1 MWTRLVLFWRFAKMT
16 LPFWDKILLSFVVG
30 NCIEL
35 GMLLPPLVLRVLFDY
50 VYPYKDFDLLIVFAL
65 IPLFLTVVL
74 NGLSILRSF
83 TDLYV
88 NQQVFEDLYAKFYSK
103 IQRLPIRFFHD
114 HPTGDLMYRMTDDL
128 QVIEVT
134 VLSTIPNL
142 LSALFK
148 LSVLLFICFTMNG
161 SLTILALIGVPFYFA
176 HTHVF
181 SKKLQ
186 EINHENKEMNA
197 RLFDLL
203 EERLSNIKL
212 IKLLHSWS
220 TEVDQLLSHVSRMF
234 LVERK
239 EKLTHSSYTIVG
251 TVFSRFWAMIL
262 GLYTGYCIIT
272 GKLTIG
278 EVVAITSYIAMLQNP
293 FTTISSLYSQF
304 MISSVSFQRVTEILD
319 FQAESEEHEKGND
332 ITISGDIR
340 FESVSFSY
348 DVERMILHDMTFSV
362 EAGHSLA
369 IVGRTGIG
377 KSSIV
382 DLLLRFYSPQ
392 YGRILIDGVDISS
405 VTLRSLREQIS
416 LISQNTCLFYGSIRD
431 NIAFGMD
438 GDVSDEAIIEAAK
451 QADAHEFI
459 MTLPGQYLFQVGTK
473 GEYLSH
479 GERQKIA
486 IARALLKKPKIIIF
500 DEATAALDGESEK
513 QLQKTITKLKGH
525 ATVIVIAHRLSTI
538 KAVDQILVIGNEGNV
553 AETGHLVDLMEKK
566 GLFYKL
572 YELQIGGFEQFLQQ
586 VHFLLKSLK
595 RYDRPFSVAVADIV
609 GFKVLAQRVDE
620 KQLDHFIDD
629 CGLTISLF
637 LREVDYACYQS
648 NGRFWIALPE
658 TPEEGASQAC
668 MRLEKHLR
676 EVKFPHLSLEG
687 IHIRWSVRQSSKE
700 DEVEVIVDQ
709 LEAQMKDQGAQA

>member
-1 MWTRLVLFWRFAKMT
+1 MT
-16 LPFWDKILLSFVVG
+16 LPFWDKILLSFIVG

-74 NGLSILRSF
+74 NGLGILRSF

-88 NQQVFEDLYAKFYSK
+88 NQQVFESLYASFYSK

-114 HPTGDLMYRMTDDL
+114 HPTGDIMYRMTDDL

-148 LSVLLFICFTMNG
+148 LSVLLFICFSMNA

-181 SKKLQ
+181 SKKMQ
-186 EINHENKEMNA
+186 EINYENKEMNA

-239 EKLTHSSYTIVG
+239 EKLTQSSYTIVG
-251 TVFSRFWAMIL
+251 TVFSRFWAMVL
-262 GLYTGYCIIT
+262 GLYTGYSIISGNMT
-272 GKLTIG
+272 LG
-278 EVVAITSYIAMLQNP
+278 EVVAITSYITMLQNP

-304 MISSVSFQRVTEILD
+304 IISSVSFQRVTEILD
-319 FQAESEEHEKGND
+319 FEAESEEHEKGQDLVIAGSIRFDNVSFAYDSERNILND
-332 ITISGDIR
+332 IT
-340 FESVSFSY
+340 
-348 DVERMILHDMTFSV
+348 FSV
-362 EAGHSLA
+362 DSGNSLA

-382 DLLLRFYSPQ
+382 DLLLRFYQPQ
-392 YGRILIDGVDISS
+392 KGRILIDGIDISS
-405 VTLRSLREQIS
+405 VKLRALREQIS
-416 LISQNTCLFYGSIRD
+416 LISQDSCLFYGSIRD
-431 NIAFGMD
+431 NIAFGID
-438 GDVSDEAIIEAAK
+438 DHAVSDADIIEAATK
-451 QADAHEFI
+451 ADAHDFI
-459 MTLPGQYLFQVGTK
+459 MSLPGQYHFQVGPR
-473 GEYLSH
+473 GVNLSN

-513 QLQKTITKLKGH
+513 QLHKTITKLKGQ
-525 ATVIVIAHRLSTI
+525 ATVILIAHRLSTI
-538 KAVDQILVIGNEGNV
+538 KSVDHILVIGNEGNV
-553 AETGHLVDLMEKK
+553 AETGSLVDLMEKK

-572 YELQIGGFEQFLQQ
+572 YELQLGGFEQFLQQ
-586 VHFLLKSLK
+586 VHFLSKSLK
-595 RYDRPFSVAVADIV
+595 RYNRPFSIAVADVV
-609 GFKVLAQRVDE
+609 GFQVLSQRVDE
-620 KQLDHFIDD
+620 KRLDHFIDD

-658 TPEEGASQAC
+658 TQEDGARHAC

-676 EVKFPHLSLEG
+676 DVKFPQLSLQG
-687 IHIRWSVRQSSKE
+687 IHIRWSVRQSTVE
-700 DEVEVIVDQ
+700 DEVETLIEK
-709 LEAQMKDQGAQA
+709 LESMMKEPGEKS